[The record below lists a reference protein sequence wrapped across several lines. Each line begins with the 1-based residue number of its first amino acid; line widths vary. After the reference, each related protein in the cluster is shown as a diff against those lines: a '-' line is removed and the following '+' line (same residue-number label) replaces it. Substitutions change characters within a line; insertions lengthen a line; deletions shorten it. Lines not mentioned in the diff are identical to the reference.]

1 MSFDVR
7 PIPSSKERV
16 FSSRYME
23 AKVLE
28 DFRLL
33 NQITEN
39 YSLGYLTESSA
50 CAMLNIINTSEE
62 SLLEFALEAADT
74 LHDMTLESVIDA
86 DVPNI
91 NPFVGESVLDYKEI
105 INGLTGE
112 SIYNSYTFE
121 RTWSN
126 DNVVGKLATEIANEK
141 MNNLKLYKESNGKN
155 GFTEFERSMYES
167 YPDYRVESGF
177 LYERVVDGQVL
188 SGAISLED
196 GYLLK
201 DFISTRFTAQEGVET
216 MMPVIP
222 VDGQLLVHQSTGTVK
237 DMVASTDSEINSE
250 EEEKNEEFKMVA
262 AESVS
267 EYYGDSLRSSGA
279 FIALEGVVYKNNI
292 VFDSEVKKLF
302 DKLKKYIRLSNPE
315 NDAQSFKSLINVKKN
330 RYTFNF
336 VNQELEP
343 SEVIN
348 AIVGCGFKP
357 IKENGIVIKYEKS
370 TKGITM
376 TAEFTS
382 IDNGVIIFY
391 EKSAGIVKESTV
403 DEKIDFGLKCD
414 ASDVKDA
421 AKRLKKIREDKDS
434 KKEDYD
440 EALNRLDHAIE
451 NFKEVEKEKNVKE
464 SAEDIISGFNN
475 NKYTLSEI
483 LVKES
488 SDDFVSERKQY
499 IVEKVDSLN
508 KGIFIT
514 ESNIGEFIESVL
526 SESPMKNVSVSCME
540 MVNSI
545 FEESSEDFETKA
557 DVFLEC
563 LKNQFEEEKICET
576 VLNQIDFDSEM
587 FSEGTHDID
596 DDIKYVVELLNRLGY
611 KVKYSCSGHNKTR
624 IKEDN
629 FRDGVYHGK
638 LYTTARLTFDKKY
651 NLKSIPEGWYEN
663 KNADKTSI
671 YVRAFEY
678 DKKDG
683 TPNEAFE
690 KWKSDYMNSLKKW
703 VDNLDKA
710 DSDESDVKMESVIE
724 DTFKEMSHVPETLV
738 EEKSFDDF
746 ADEMMASFFE

>member
-62 SLLEFALEAADT
+62 SLLEFALETADT

-177 LYERVVDGQVL
+177 LYERVIDGQVL

-302 DKLKKYIRLSNPE
+302 DKLKKYLRLSNPE

-514 ESNIGEFIESVL
+514 ESNVGEFIESVL
-526 SESPMKNVSVSCME
+526 SEAPMKNVSVSCMK

-545 FEESSEDFETKA
+545 FEESSEDFETKV

-690 KWKSDYMNSLKKW
+690 KWKSDYMSSLKKW
-703 VDNLDKA
+703 VNNLDKA
-710 DSDESDVKMESVIE
+710 DSDEPDAKMESVIE
-724 DTFKEMSHVPETLV
+724 DTFKEMSHVSETLV

>member
-74 LHDMTLESVIDA
+74 LHDATLESVIEA

-126 DNVVGKLATEIANEK
+126 DNVVGKLATEIADIK
-141 MNNLKLYKESNGKN
+141 MDNLKLYKESNGEN

-177 LYERVVDGQVL
+177 LYERVIDGQIL

-237 DMVASTDSEINSE
+237 DMVASTDAEINSE
-250 EEEKNEEFKMVA
+250 EEENNEEFEMVA

-267 EYYGDSLRSSGA
+267 EYYGDVLRSSGA

-292 VFDSEVKKLF
+292 IFDSEVKKLF
-302 DKLKKYIRLSNPE
+302 DKLKKHLRLSNPE

-336 VNQELEP
+336 INQELEP
-343 SEVIN
+343 SEVVN

-382 IDNGVIIFY
+382 VDNGVIISY
-391 EKSAGIVKESTV
+391 EKSAGVVKESTV

-451 NFKEVEKEKNVKE
+451 NFKDVEKEKDVKE

-488 SDDFVSERKQY
+488 SDYFVSERKQY

-514 ESNIGEFIESVL
+514 ESNVGEFIESVL
-526 SESPMKNVSVSCME
+526 SEAPMKNVSISCME
-540 MVNSI
+540 MINSI
-545 FEESSEDFETKA
+545 FEESAENFETKVG
-557 DVFLEC
+557 VFLEC
-563 LKNQFEEEKICET
+563 LENQFEEEKICET
-576 VLNQIDFDSEM
+576 VLNQVDFDSEI

-690 KWKSDYMNSLKKW
+690 KWKTNYMSSLKKW
-703 VDNLDKA
+703 ADNLDKA
-710 DSDESDVKMESVIE
+710 DSDEQDTKMESVIE
-724 DTFKEMSHVPETLV
+724 DTFKEMSHIPESLV

>member
-62 SLLEFALEAADT
+62 SLLGFALETADT
-74 LHDMTLESVIDA
+74 LHDMTLESVINA

-105 INGLTGE
+105 IKGLTGE

-141 MNNLKLYKESNGKN
+141 MNNLKLYKESNGEN

-177 LYERVVDGQVL
+177 LYERVVDGQIL

-250 EEEKNEEFKMVA
+250 EEEQNEEFKMVA

-302 DKLKKYIRLSNPE
+302 DKLKKHLRLSNPE

-336 VNQELEP
+336 SNQELEP

-382 IDNGVIIFY
+382 IDNGIIIFY
-391 EKSAGIVKESTV
+391 DKSEGVVKESTV

-421 AKRLKKIREDKDS
+421 AKRLKKLREDKDT

-464 SAEDIISGFNN
+464 SAEDIILGFNN
-475 NKYTLSEI
+475 NKYSLSEI
-483 LVKES
+483 LIKES
-488 SDDFVSERKQY
+488 SDGFVSERKQY

-514 ESNIGEFIESVL
+514 ESNVSEFIESVL
-526 SESPMKNVSVSCME
+526 AEAPMKNVSVSCME

-545 FEESSEDFETKA
+545 FKESSESFENKV

-563 LKNQFEEEKICET
+563 LENQFEEEKICET
-576 VLNQIDFDSEM
+576 VLNQVDFDSEI
-587 FSEGTHDID
+587 FSEGADDID
-596 DDIKYVVELLNRLGY
+596 DDIKYAVELLNRLGY

-663 KNADKTSI
+663 KNSDKTSI

-683 TPNEAFE
+683 TPNEAFK
-690 KWKSDYMNSLKKW
+690 KWKSDYMSSLKKW

-710 DSDESDVKMESVIE
+710 DSDESDVKMESVIN
-724 DTFKEMSHVPETLV
+724 DTFKEMSHIPETVV
-738 EEKSFDDF
+738 EEQSFDDF
-746 ADEMMASFFE
+746 VDGMMNSFFE